1 MADDEDTGFL
11 EAKRLHAEAQR
22 LRDEASEFRA
32 QADIRLRDAN
42 YNLGQARHSQAN
54 VAAMERSIAERERK
68 LKELGEPE
76 LVAREQ
82 AADEKLKRAEELMA
96 DYDKEKHA
104 AAINLNQS
112 FERDKREREAAGI
125 EY

>member
-1 MADDEDTGFL
+1 MADDTGYL

-22 LRDEASEFRA
+22 LRDEAAEHNA
-32 QADIRLRDAN
+32 QADVKLRDGN
-42 YNLGQARHSQAN
+42 YALGQARHRLDT
-54 VAAMERSIAERERK
+54 VAQMERSIAAREQK

-76 LVAREQ
+76 FVAREQ
-82 AADEKLKRAEELMA
+82 AAAEKLKQAEELMA

-125 EY
+125 GN